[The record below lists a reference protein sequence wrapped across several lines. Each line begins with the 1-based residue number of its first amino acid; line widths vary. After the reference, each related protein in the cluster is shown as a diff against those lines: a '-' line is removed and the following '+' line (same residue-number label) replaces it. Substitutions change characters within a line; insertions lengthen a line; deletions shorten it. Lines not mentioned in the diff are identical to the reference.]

1 MALITAEINQF
12 FEGLTEIHEEKERY
26 SIEWAFEDAQQ
37 KMDVFKK
44 DVIEKRLKSKCTLCK
59 ESKTVLKDFHG
70 LQKLSK
76 GTIRKSKIYARL
88 FSNMYSLLSI
98 VEIMI
103 SFLLVMGLSELSHS
117 GAAHIDSHTFSLLF
131 AGTFA
136 FLKVII
142 ERYWVKPMIE
152 KWGWKLY
159 ERSIGHL
166 RDVTLTLNKEATLYR
181 QQVAEKED
189 SVQTD
194 YYIDSEEEMMASLLT
209 Y

>member
-1 MALITAEINQF
+1 MGLITAEINQF
-12 FEGLTEIHEEKERY
+12 FEGLTAIHKDKEKY

-44 DVIEKRLKSKCTLCK
+44 EMIEKRLKSKCTLCK
-59 ESKTVLKDFHG
+59 ESKRVLKDFHG

-76 GTIRKSKIYARL
+76 GTIRKSKFYAKL

-98 VEIMI
+98 VEILI

-117 GAAHIDSHTFSLLF
+117 GTAHIDSHTFSFLF

-142 ERYWVKPMIE
+142 ERYFVKPTIE
-152 KWGWKLY
+152 TWGWKLY
-159 ERSIGHL
+159 QRSIGHL
-166 RDVTLTLNKEATLYR
+166 RDVTLSLNNEASLYGQHLAKESQGVKSEYSI
-181 QQVAEKED
+181 ED
-189 SVQTD
+189 EGQ
-194 YYIDSEEEMMASLLT
+194 IKASLLT